1 VLRKIFLLQP
11 SAAGCARSRPHL
23 DYADW
28 TKTGPGLD
36 SKASMD
42 EEGMINIW
50 VDMKKVMP
58 DLPKD
63 YARPVKEWG
72 TDPATS
78 EDCPP
83 LNIVIFI
90 VGSRGERGLRAQ
102 VTIRSTSSYSSW
114 SIPMPLSRRQGDEA
128 TANTPRR
135 RPAIPLFGASPRPVS
150 RTSRPHSHSSR
161 LQGLCSIRQQAPE
174 GEDLPGY
181 RPRGAN
187 RILRCR
193 WGSERTHGVHG
204 EE

>member
-1 VLRKIFLLQP
+1 M
-11 SAAGCARSRPHL
+11 HL

-28 TKTGPGLD
+28 TKSGPGLD

-90 VGSRGERGLRAQ
+90 VGSRGER
-102 VTIRSTSSYSSW
+102 
-114 SIPMPLSRRQGDEA
+114 
-128 TANTPRR
+128 
-135 RPAIPLFGASPRPVS
+135 
-150 RTSRPHSHSSR
+150 
-161 LQGLCSIRQQAPE
+161 
-174 GEDLPGY
+174 
-181 RPRGAN
+181 
-187 RILRCR
+187 
-193 WGSERTHGVHG
+193 
-204 EE
+204 